1 MLLDENDPRMT
12 ENATSRRIAATNKE
26 FAPIEIVGAG
36 PAGLAAAIT
45 LARGGRKVVLH
56 EAQREV
62 GHRFQGDLQGLEN
75 WSGKRDV
82 LDVLRAAGITTDFA
96 MTPCTHGIG
105 FDAWDRRYPLRS
117 SAPILYLVERGPG
130 RGSLDRALLDQ
141 ALSLGVE
148 LRFGSRKDQLHGTG
162 ILATGPRTAS
172 AIAVGYHFETSLANG
187 FWVIL
192 DDALAPGGYAY
203 LLVMGGRGTVKSCMF
218 KGFAEQRTYVQ
229 RTVDRFRGL
238 LGFAMQDARFHGG
251 AGNFFVPTTARR
263 GRHLVAGEQAGF
275 QDAFAGFGMRYAILS
290 GVMAARSM
298 LEHTDYDASWQREMK
313 GPIDTGALN
322 RAIYDRLGNHGY
334 RWLLRAQARIS
345 DTTTFLRWLYGPSHL
360 RRLLRPWAQRRLL
373 DAG

>member
-1 MLLDENDPRMT
+1 MT

-298 LEHTDYDASWQREMK
+298 LEHTDYDGSWQREMK